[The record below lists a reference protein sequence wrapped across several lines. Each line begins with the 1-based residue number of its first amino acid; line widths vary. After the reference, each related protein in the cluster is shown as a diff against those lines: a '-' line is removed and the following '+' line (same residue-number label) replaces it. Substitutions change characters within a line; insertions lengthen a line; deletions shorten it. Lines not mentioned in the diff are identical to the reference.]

1 MTSPAKVLLWTGE
14 SSSIS
19 CKIAELL
26 KANAR
31 QEELALKVGML
42 AAASTQTAA
51 SGYGHGTLSEELAL
65 MVEAKP
71 TPMRALSAGT
81 VASTYL
87 SWALASRSRWSPKEV
102 NLLTVAGDRRVDA
115 LGNACLVLGRGT
127 EVHPDGAGD

>member
-19 CKIAELL
+19 CKIVELL

-42 AAASTQTAA
+42 AAAS
-51 SGYGHGTLSEELAL
+51 GYGHGMLSEELAL
-65 MVEAKP
+65 MVEAEP
-71 TPMRALSAGT
+71 TPMRALSVGT
-81 VASTYL
+81 LASTYL

-102 NLLTVAGDRRVDA
+102 NLLAVAGDRRVDA

>member
-1 MTSPAKVLLWTGE
+1 M
-14 SSSIS
+14 
-19 CKIAELL
+19 ELL

-42 AAASTQTAA
+42 AAAS
-51 SGYGHGTLSEELAL
+51 GYGHGMLSEELAL
-65 MVEAKP
+65 MVEAEP